1 MEYALFTFLTWLVL
15 SIAGLPLSLTMLPN
29 SLRKYSLQFAP
40 LLGFGYFAFVSYHLY
55 RMNIGGTDKYAM
67 FLFLVPVVALVV
79 LYARWSSVRTVL
91 LLALNWEAALISGL
105 GLVAMAVVSAPF
117 FSAGSGHPLAMAMS
131 NLDIAE
137 LAVVSRYLQEFVP
150 NTQDGFMGQTGHLVW
165 TCQDVWFGPSAIVAI
180 VSSLLHAEPYQ
191 LQALVMDV
199 IAVQAVG
206 FVYLLARATLGFG
219 RLGSTVLALL
229 YAISPVPLFTIWQS
243 FGGQMFAISLMLAL
257 FLVQTHSL
265 KDTEVHGSL
274 IRYFTTTVILLSGII
289 LSYHFMLPISGM
301 LLAGY
306 FVCYAIFSR
315 QWKVARNGGLL
326 LIAAYLICAALNPMR
341 IKSLFDSLAFLN
353 GTNGW
358 FIPWL
363 SPDVILGANA
373 DTLFVGIGDLNDRA
387 VWAAIAALPLLL
399 TSWYL
404 IRTPQA
410 ILARSFV
417 VGLAVPTILVGFWY
431 AYSEPQNGLWGS
443 YRSFKITASF
453 SALTLLSAAIS
464 FRGCSWRNCRPLAV
478 LATFLVV
485 IAASASWTSMRNL
498 ARFTQEH
505 AFLPVPELR
514 ALKKIEA
521 MPFVKGINV
530 MDADNFSLLWTN
542 YFTLRIRQMYQ
553 RFPYGGRPVGLL
565 NQEYS
570 LAKNAAAG
578 QSQQGIFSVES
589 SSFEAKYVVSSWYAL
604 YEPNEDRNVVITPA
618 EGWWPSE
625 STHKWSGSK
634 DETISIL
641 KSYGQGLRWVSEPD
655 EGQTHAINKGIK
667 ATDGGIIGW
676 LNSDD
681 VYYSGALKV
690 VAKTFRD
697 HPEVDVVYGLA
708 DHIDEA
714 DKVLEPYPVEEWNFE
729 RMKETCIICQ
739 PACFFR
745 RTVVERHG
753 LLDEKLNWCM
763 DYEFWLRLGKQG
775 VRFLKIPHKLAG
787 SRMYADNKTLRA
799 RVKIHEQIND
809 VMKSHFGRVP
819 DRWIFN
825 LAHYR
830 LMDDNNSALNEKRNQ
845 RVLALYACQAYFKWR
860 TLPAIKSW
868 LTLWRLMR

>member
-1 MEYALFTFLTWLVL
+1 
-15 SIAGLPLSLTMLPN
+15 
-29 SLRKYSLQFAP
+29 
-40 LLGFGYFAFVSYHLY
+40 
-55 RMNIGGTDKYAM
+55 MNIGGTDKYAM

-150 NTQDGFMGQTGHLVW
+150 NTQDGFMGQTNHLVW

-206 FVYLLARATLGFG
+206 FVYLLARTTLGFG

-265 KDTEVHGSL
+265 NDAEVHGSL
-274 IRYFTTTVILLSGII
+274 IRYLTTTVILLSGII
-289 LSYHFMLPISGM
+289 LSYHFMWLICGM

-326 LIAAYLICAALNPMR
+326 LIVAYSICAALNPMR

-373 DTLFVGIGDLNDRA
+373 DTLFVGIGNLNDRA
-387 VWAAIAALPLLL
+387 AWAAIAALPLLL

-417 VGLAVPTILVGFWY
+417 LGLAVPVFLVGFWY
-431 AYSEPQNGLWGS
+431 AYSEQQNGLWGC

-453 SALTLLSAAIS
+453 SALTLLSAAIP
-464 FRGCSWRNCRPLAV
+464 FRGCSWRNRRLLAV

-485 IAASASWTSMRNL
+485 ITASASWTSMCNL

-542 YFTLRIRQMYQ
+542 YFTLKIRQAYQ

-565 NQEYS
+565 DQEYN
-570 LAKNAAAG
+570 LVKNAAIPKAAG
-578 QSQQGIFSVES
+578 QTQQDIFSVEF
-589 SSFEAKYVVSSWYAL
+589 SSFKTKYILSSWYDL
-604 YEPNEDRNVVITPA
+604 YEPNKNCDVLLTPA

-625 STHKWSGSK
+625 PTHKWSGSNGAVC
-634 DETISIL
+634 SIYIDA
-641 KSYGQGLRWVSEPD
+641 KSPNTPVRLQSSFLELRDGNYITMTVNGKPINVTHDKVRLVSEIFLL
-655 EGQTHAINKGIK
+655 Q
-667 ATDGGIIGW
+667 
-676 LNSDD
+676 
-681 VYYSGALKV
+681 SG
-690 VAKTFRD
+690 RN
-697 HPEVDVVYGLA
+697 
-708 DHIDEA
+708 
-714 DKVLEPYPVEEWNFE
+714 VLE
-729 RMKETCIICQ
+729 
-739 PACFFR
+739 FR
-745 RTVVERHG
+745 TTLLPGDPSAWDPRSLSVAWTSVVIKFA
-753 LLDEKLNWCM
+753 DSKN
-763 DYEFWLRLGKQG
+763 
-775 VRFLKIPHKLAG
+775 IP
-787 SRMYADNKTLRA
+787 
-799 RVKIHEQIND
+799 
-809 VMKSHFGRVP
+809 
-819 DRWIFN
+819 
-825 LAHYR
+825 
-830 LMDDNNSALNEKRNQ
+830 
-845 RVLALYACQAYFKWR
+845 
-860 TLPAIKSW
+860 
-868 LTLWRLMR
+868 